1 MSITLGS
8 AAAGEI
14 PQPAAQS
21 AASVSYQA
29 GGTTTI
35 TLAGATGAYYAT
47 AATGG
52 TAWAFSGAASA
63 GTISDFTLELTNGGS
78 QTQTWPAAVKWDGGT
93 APTLTAA
100 GLDILAFYTRDGG
113 TTWRGFLAAKDSK

>member
-1 MSITLGS
+1 MTWDVNSGATAPEAKPTSS
-8 AAAGEI
+8 AVA
-14 PQPAAQS
+14 
-21 AASVSYQA
+21 YQA
-29 GGTTTI
+29 SGTTTI
-35 TLAGATGAYYAT
+35 TLDGAKEVFHAT

-52 TAWAFSGAASA
+52 TTWAFSGAASA

-100 GLDILAFYTRDGG
+100 GLDILTFYTRDGG